1 MSPVYV
7 KSGTLFVRKRNTL
20 QTSLFKSSKKAFNIY
35 CPHIYKSSRTYRQNV
50 NLHSKT
56 RLSGYVQ
63 SLMIE
68 T

>member
-35 CPHIYKSSRTYRQNV
+35 PLLLYPA
-50 NLHSKT
+50 
-56 RLSGYVQ
+56 SGYTQMSCKLICGV
-63 SLMIE
+63 